1 MFRSLVPLLP
11 LAGLLVG
18 ARPTLAEN
26 GLSAGV
32 YKITQPGRFLS
43 VRNPDPSKDLEG
55 ELEMLPPD
63 DTSNQLWSIEQQPDG
78 TFTLQNKALG
88 CFAIRDPRGPTL
100 ELYTLLFCSQ
110 SEREYF
116 SFDPSLGGTYQT
128 PDKLQILHTGIVSP
142 SHVSFVTNA
151 PNPLTYYEFQYVSS
165 E

>member
-63 DTSNQLWSIEQQPDG
+63 DTSNQLVCLHEFIS
-78 TFTLQNKALG
+78 
-88 CFAIRDPRGPTL
+88 R
-100 ELYTLLFCSQ
+100 YTANVLC
-110 SEREYF
+110 
-116 SFDPSLGGTYQT
+116 
-128 PDKLQILHTGIVSP
+128 
-142 SHVSFVTNA
+142 VTVV
-151 PNPLTYYEFQYVSS
+151 Y
-165 E
+165 